1 MYDGKVVVTDQR
13 HYTGAIWPDYDF
25 CSVQARRRAKKADY
39 HFCPAEKWARRRAA
53 KRQRFARDVE
63 KVKTVAQGILLF
75 GIGVAAAYVGI
86 FLLGCIMA
94 VLG

>member
-1 MYDGKVVVTDQR
+1 MQNGQSITTNQLNYA
-13 HYTGAIWPDYDF
+13 GAA
-25 CSVQARRRAKKADY
+25 CADY